1 MDKELG
7 EAIIKAAKL
16 LGNGDAVTN
25 YGALEALGMA
35 HKQGMEEISSSI
47 ERGLHEI
54 AHAIEA
60 LSYAVAALKDNE

>member
-35 HKQGMEEISSSI
+35 HKQGMEEISNSI
-47 ERGLHEI
+47 EGGLYEI
-54 AHAIEA
+54 ARAIEKV
-60 LSYAVAALKDNE
+60 SYAIQESKNA

>member
-54 AHAIEA
+54 ARAIES